1 MPVLCVQGVQSRMGS
16 STIIANLARNLHE
29 LNQDVLVID
38 LKSNNLL
45 RLHFNMDWSNHS
57 GWALN
62 VINNQPW
69 FNAGFKC
76 EIGVSFIPF
85 GRISYENKQHLFNEI
100 IDNHWLSE
108 QLSLANFSDNKW
120 VLINIESDLNTLSIQ
135 ALNYADKIIRVIEPQ
150 VTCLGQ
156 FCDSIQ
162 SNYLSN
168 NQYLN
173 DKCLYLINKLMPLSE
188 LDHEMTL
195 VFKSLIPNQLIP
207 VKIHY
212 DEHIKEAFAQKTTV
226 KIYAPNSATAK
237 QFRTLAT
244 WLMLHFSH
252 KGAA

>member
-1 MPVLCVQGVQSRMGS
+1 MPVLCIQGLQSHMGS
-16 STIIANLARNLHE
+16 STVIANLARNLHE
-29 LNQDVLVID
+29 LDQDVLVID

-45 RLHFNMDWSNHS
+45 RLHFNMDWCNHN

-62 VINNQPW
+62 VINDQPW

-76 EIGVSFIPF
+76 EFGISFMPF
-85 GRISYENKQHLFNEI
+85 GRITYENKQCLFNEKI
-100 IDNHWLSE
+100 ENNWLSN
-108 QLSLANFSDNKW
+108 QLSMANFSDKKW
-120 VLINIESDLNTLSIQ
+120 IILNVESELNTLSIQ

-168 NQYLN
+168 NPTLH

-188 LDHEMTL
+188 LDHEMSL

-207 VKIHY
+207 VKIHF
-212 DEHIKEAFAQKTTV
+212 DENLKEAFAQKTTV
-226 KIYAPNSATAK
+226 NIYAPNSGTAK